1 LLERLMLSSDKHQC
15 DICESC
21 GMMGYHGWCQT
32 CKNSKSVVSMTIPY
46 AAKLLIQELLSM
58 NIKASLKLEDE
69 FPAEIAGAS

>member
-1 LLERLMLSSDKHQC
+1 
-15 DICESC
+15 
-21 GMMGYHGWCQT
+21 MMGYHGWCQT